1 MSNALTA
8 MMPSMAP
15 SMAMDPTAQFEL
27 HKLAKLTL
35 GKFDLSFTNSALM
48 MVVTVACVAV
58 WFLLS
63 SKKQLVPGRA
73 QSIVEI
79 SYEFIADML
88 KSSTGKEGMRFF
100 PLVFTIFIFILFA
113 NMLGM
118 IPFFFTTT
126 SHIIV
131 TFALAMIVMSVVIGF
146 GIWKNGFGFLKLFW
160 PAGIPMAIKPFVS
173 LLEVISFISRP
184 ISLSVRLWAN
194 MFAGHILLKLF
205 AGFAISMFT
214 AAGILT
220 TVGAV
225 VPFALTFALIP
236 LEFLVAFV
244 QAYVF
249 ALLTS
254 VYLSDALHPGHH

>member
-1 MSNALTA
+1 
-8 MMPSMAP
+8 
-15 SMAMDPTAQFEL
+15 
-27 HKLAKLTL
+27 
-35 GKFDLSFTNSALM
+35 M
-48 MVVTVACVAV
+48 MVVTLACICL
-58 WFLLS
+58 WFILS
-63 SKKQLVPGRA
+63 SKRQLVPGRA
-73 QSIVEI
+73 QSILEI

-100 PLVFTIFIFILFA
+100 PLVFTIFVFILFA

-131 TFALAMIVMSVVIGF
+131 TFALAMIVM
-146 GIWKNGFGFLKLFW
+146 
-160 PAGIPMAIKPFVS
+160 
-173 LLEVISFISRP
+173 
-184 ISLSVRLWAN
+184 
-194 MFAGHILLKLF
+194 GHILLKLF
-205 AGFAISMFT
+205 AGFAISMFAAGGIT
-214 AAGILT
+214 AAGSI
-220 TVGAV
+220 
-225 VPFALTFALIP
+225 VPFGLTLALIP

>member
-1 MSNALTA
+1 MNIGLPIVAK
-8 MMPSMAP
+8 
-15 SMAMDPTAQFEL
+15 DPTAQFEL
-27 HKLAKLTL
+27 HKLAELKV
-35 GKFDLSFTNSALM
+35 GNFDLSFTNSALM
-48 MVVTVACVAV
+48 MVVTLICVAL

-73 QSIVEI
+73 QSILEL

-100 PLVFTIFIFILFA
+100 PLVFTIFVFILFA

-131 TFALAMIVMSVVIGF
+131 TFALAMVVMLTVIVF

-160 PAGIPMAIKPFVS
+160 PDGIPLAIKGFVGI
-173 LLEVISFISRP
+173 LEFISFLSRP

-205 AGFAISMFT
+205 AGFAISMF
-214 AAGILT
+214 AAGGLLAFGSI
-220 TVGAV
+220 
-225 VPFALTFALIP
+225 VPFGLTLALIP

>member
-1 MSNALTA
+1 MNIGLPIVAK
-8 MMPSMAP
+8 
-15 SMAMDPTAQFEL
+15 DPTAQFEL
-27 HKLAKLTL
+27 HNVIPLKIGNL
-35 GKFDLSFTNSALM
+35 DLSFTNSALM
-48 MVVTVACVAV
+48 MVVTLACVV
-58 WFLLS
+58 LWFLLS
-63 SKKQLVPGRA
+63 SKRQLIPGRA
-73 QSIVEI
+73 QSVLEL

-100 PLVFTIFIFILFA
+100 PLVFSIFVFILFA

-131 TFALAMIVMSVVIGF
+131 TFALAMIVMLTVIGY
-146 GIWKNGFGFLKLFW
+146 GIWKNGLSFLKVFW
-160 PAGIPMAIKPFVS
+160 PSGIPGYIIWFVAI
-173 LLEVISFISRP
+173 LEVISFFSRP

-205 AGFAISMFT
+205 AGFAISMF
-214 AAGILT
+214 AAGGLIAFGSVIPFTLT
-220 TVGAV
+220 L
-225 VPFALTFALIP
+225 ALMP

-249 ALLTS
+249 ALLTC
-254 VYLSDALHPGHH
+254 VYLSDAVHPGHH

>member
-1 MSNALTA
+1 MNIGLPIVAK
-8 MMPSMAP
+8 
-15 SMAMDPTAQFEL
+15 DPTAQFEL
-27 HKLAKLTL
+27 HTLAELKI
-35 GKFDLSFTNSALM
+35 GNFDLSFTNSSLM
-48 MVVTVACVAV
+48 MVVSILCVCL

-63 SKKQLVPGRA
+63 SKRQLIPGRA
-73 QSIVEI
+73 QSVLEM

-118 IPFFFTTT
+118 IPFFFTIT

-131 TFALAMIVMSVVIGF
+131 TFALAMVVMLTVIGY
-146 GIWKNGFGFLKLFW
+146 GIWKNGFTFLKVFW
-160 PAGIPMAIKPFVS
+160 PDGIPMAIKPFVS
-173 LLEVISFISRP
+173 LLEIISFFSRP

-205 AGFAISMFT
+205 AGFAISMF
-214 AAGILT
+214 AAGGLLAAGSI
-220 TVGAV
+220 
-225 VPFALTFALIP
+225 VPFTLTLALMP
-236 LEFLVAFV
+236 LEFLVSFV

-249 ALLTS
+249 ALLTC
-254 VYLSDALHPGHH
+254 VYLSDAVSPGHH

>member
-1 MSNALTA
+1 MNIGLPIVAK
-8 MMPSMAP
+8 
-15 SMAMDPTAQFEL
+15 DPTAQFEL
-27 HKLAKLTL
+27 HNLIDLKIGKL
-35 GKFDLSFTNSALM
+35 DLSFTNSALM
-48 MVVTVACVAV
+48 MVVTLACVV
-58 WFLLS
+58 LWFLLS
-63 SKKQLVPGRA
+63 SKRQLIPGRA
-73 QSIVEI
+73 QSVLEL

-100 PLVFTIFIFILFA
+100 PLVFTIFVFILFA

-131 TFALAMIVMSVVIGF
+131 TFALAMIVMLTVIGY
-146 GIWKNGFGFLKLFW
+146 GIWKNGFSFLKVFW
-160 PAGIPMAIKPFVS
+160 PSGIPGYIIWFVAI
-173 LLEVISFISRP
+173 LEVISFFSRP

-205 AGFAISMFT
+205 AGFAISMF
-214 AAGILT
+214 AAGGLIAFGSIIPFTLT
-220 TVGAV
+220 L
-225 VPFALTFALIP
+225 ALMP

-249 ALLTS
+249 ALLAC
-254 VYLSDALHPGHH
+254 VYLSDAVHPGHH

>member
-1 MSNALTA
+1 MIAA
-8 MMPSMAP
+8 K
-15 SMAMDPTAQFEL
+15 DPTAQFNL
-27 HKLAKLTL
+27 HKYAELKIGNL
-35 GKFDLSFTNSALM
+35 DISFTNSALM
-48 MVVTVACVAV
+48 MVVTLVCVAL
-58 WFLLS
+58 WFALS
-63 SKKQLVPGRA
+63 SKRELIPGRA
-73 QSIVEI
+73 QSILEL

-100 PLVFTIFIFILFA
+100 PLVFTIFVFILFA

-131 TFALAMIVMSVVIGF
+131 TFALAMIVMLVVVGF

-160 PAGIPMAIKPFVS
+160 PDGIPLTIKWFVGI
-173 LLEVISFISRP
+173 LEFISFLSRP

-205 AGFAISMFT
+205 AGFAISMF
-214 AAGILT
+214 AAGGLLAVGSIVPYGLT
-220 TVGAV
+220 
-225 VPFALTFALIP
+225 LALIP